1 MKIFIRTFGCAH
13 NQADSE
19 MMAGQLEKAGHSLV
33 KNEQEADLVLFN
45 SCTVKDPSQKRFL
58 HEVEQ
63 AQKQRK
69 VVVAGCVPQGDPNN
83 QAFSGVSAVGT
94 KQIHKVVDVVERTAK
109 GEVVQELTKT
119 ITNAPLLLPTKRRNP
134 LIEIIP
140 VNSGCLGRC
149 TFCKTK
155 HARGHLSSW
164 SEEEIVTK
172 AERAISQ
179 GVKELWLTSEDLG
192 AYGRDIG
199 TTIVSLAKKLLI
211 LKGDFKIR
219 LGMANPPLMFDC
231 IEGLIEVLQHPKCY
245 RFIHIPLQAGSN
257 RVLDAMQR
265 EYHVEEFEELV
276 TQLKATIPDITIATD
291 IIVGFPGETEE
302 DFNQT
307 MRVLEKHKFPVVN
320 SSKFYARPGTPAAQM
335 QPVQTHVIK
344 QRSQR
349 LHEWIESQNPYA
361 ELKGECEVLFTA
373 RGRNGSVLGRS
384 PNYLQVSAK
393 ETSLLGKKANITIEK
408 TDRFCAYAKE

>member
-1 MKIFIRTFGCAH
+1 MKVFIRTFGCAH

-19 MMAGQLEKAGHSLV
+19 MMAGQLEKAGHSLT
-33 KNEQEADLVLFN
+33 KNEKEADLILFN

-63 AQKQRK
+63 AQKEKK

-83 QAFSGVSAVGT
+83 PAFANISAIGT
-94 KQIHKVVDVVERTAK
+94 KQIHKVVEVVEKTAK
-109 GEVVQELTKT
+109 GETTQELKKT
-119 ITNAPLLLPTKRRNP
+119 MTNAPLLLPTKRRNP
-134 LIEIIP
+134 LVEIIP

-164 SEEEIVTK
+164 SHEDIITK
-172 AERAISQ
+172 AERAIEQ

-192 AYGRDIG
+192 AYGRDRG
-199 TTIVSLAKKLLI
+199 TNIVALVKELLELPGEFKL
-211 LKGDFKIR
+211 R

-245 RFIHIPLQAGSN
+245 RFIHIPLQAGSD

-276 TQLKATIPDITIATD
+276 TRLKAAIPDITIATD
-291 IIVGFPGETEE
+291 IIVGFPGETDE
-302 DFNQT
+302 DFEKT
-307 MRVLEKHKFPVVN
+307 MQVLEKYKFPVVN
-320 SSKFYARPGTPAAQM
+320 SSKFYSRPGTPAAQM
-335 QPVQTHVIK
+335 QPVQTHIVK

-349 LHEWIESQNPYA
+349 LHEWIESQNPYT
-361 ELKGECEVLFTA
+361 ELKGECEVLFTS
-373 RGRNGSVLGRS
+373 RGRNNTILGRS
-384 PNYLQVSAK
+384 PNYLQVSSNN
-393 ETSLLGKKANITIEK
+393 TNLLGKTATVHIER